1 MAATVTVVSGAGV
14 GAVLRAF
21 GADPAR
27 PESMRAIGEDLVRR
41 QSIDPWV
48 AVLDVGEAV
57 IAVEYNGWEGST
69 APVLT
74 EASAGGRVA
83 SMFWNVEAETR
94 LSFAEHG
101 VVLLSVEPFDAID
114 APPPVAPAVD
124 DLDFADHRR
133 DKRLMGL
140 LAVQRFTGHGIS
152 ADDVARIEAA
162 DVGFRIVPALPALR
176 PRRPQPG
183 DPLDTVAEALAEIPE
198 PQLRDLAW
206 WVAAQAAHHG
216 GLGEDPDVVASLTA
230 RALTEQARRRA
241 GRSQSARSAHRWIW
255 LALHGA
261 TNPDPVAAVAD
272 AVDAARYAAGAHAA
286 NLIADTRAWIVG
298 STR

>member
-1 MAATVTVVSGAGV
+1 MHARGRDDTDLRGSESYQLLVWQAPAAPDIVYARADRLGYRLRGEADPARPERPEIAYRWLSNSTLGMAATVTVVSGAGV

-101 VVLLSVEPFDAID
+101 AVLLSVEPFAAID

-183 DPLDTVAEALAEIPE
+183 DPLDTVAEALAEIPNHSCGTW
-198 PQLRDLAW
+198 P
-206 WVAAQAAHHG
+206 G
-216 GLGEDPDVVASLTA
+216 GSPRRQPTTEGSAKTRTSSPASPPA
-230 RALTEQARRRA
+230 
-241 GRSQSARSAHRWIW
+241 
-255 LALHGA
+255 
-261 TNPDPVAAVAD
+261 P
-272 AVDAARYAAGAHAA
+272 
-286 NLIADTRAWIVG
+286 
-298 STR
+298 